1 MGRSPT
7 RLGQTIRAGPPHR
20 PRRYES
26 DERTYLQPVGSIL
39 SVSGPQRHDRRGMLG
54 VAGLNK
60 ACRRLDAEPGEP
72 RPIFVPP
79 IGEQAHARSDEE
91 IPDAGELVRIG
102 APRFGFSS
110 SGE

>member
-1 MGRSPT
+1 
-7 RLGQTIRAGPPHR
+7 
-20 PRRYES
+20 
-26 DERTYLQPVGSIL
+26 
-39 SVSGPQRHDRRGMLG
+39 MLG